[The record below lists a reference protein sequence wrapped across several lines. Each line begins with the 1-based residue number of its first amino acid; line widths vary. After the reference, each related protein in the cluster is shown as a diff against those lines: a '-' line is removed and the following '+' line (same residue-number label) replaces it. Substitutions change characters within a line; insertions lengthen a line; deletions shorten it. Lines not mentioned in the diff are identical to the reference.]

1 MKIFICIFFLYI
13 LTANYGFSSDQLK
26 KYNCNI
32 KTSTNIKNLS
42 PLEMSAPTIID
53 IIYDPLSRSVI
64 NFFLNQKSV
73 INDFELI
80 SENSSLEL
88 IEIRR
93 KGYGKTFSDDD
104 IRNGLYF
111 TLNLNNLNAS
121 LKKQFI
127 RPVNYTCS

>member
-1 MKIFICIFFLYI
+1 MKIFICISFLSI
-13 LTANYGFSSDQLK
+13 LTVNYGFSSGQLK

-53 IIYDPLSRSVI
+53 IIYDPLSKSLI
-64 NFFLNQKSV
+64 NYFWNQKSV

-80 SENSSLEL
+80 SENSSLDF

-111 TLNLNNLNAS
+111 TLNLNNLSAR

-127 RPVNYTCS
+127 RPVNYICL

>member
-13 LTANYGFSSDQLK
+13 LTANYGFSSDHLK

-42 PLEMSAPTIID
+42 PLEMSAPAIID

-80 SENSSLEL
+80 SENSSLDF

-93 KGYGKTFSDDD
+93 KGYGKTFSDGD

-111 TLNLNNLNAS
+111 KLNLNNLSAS

>member
-1 MKIFICIFFLYI
+1 MKIFISIFLLYI
-13 LTANYGFSSDQLK
+13 MTANYGFSSDHLK

-42 PLEMSAPTIID
+42 PLEMSAPAKID
-53 IIYDPLSRSVI
+53 IIYDPLSKSVI
-64 NFFLNQKSV
+64 NFFWNQQSV

-104 IRNGLYF
+104 IRNSLYF
-111 TLNLNNLNAS
+111 TLNLNNLSAS

-127 RPVNYTCS
+127 RPVNYNCS